1 MEPAEMERLWDAH
14 TAGEFAA
21 HDVDATMATMVAE
34 PYVMHLPTLIGAQG
48 GRRVRAFYTET
59 FIPEVPAD
67 FVVESVSRTVGTERI
82 VDEMIVTMTHDRK
95 VSWILPGV
103 PATGRR
109 IEVGVVG
116 VIGFADGLIDHEHLW
131 WDQASVL
138 VQVGLL
144 DPDGLPVH
152 GAEITE
158 KLRSLT
164 EG

>member
-1 MEPAEMERLWDAH
+1 
-14 TAGEFAA
+14 
-21 HDVDATMATMVAE
+21 
-34 PYVMHLPTLIGAQG
+34 
-48 GRRVRAFYTET
+48 VRAFYTET